1 MYMKTSLK
9 PTDKTADNST
19 TILVYAKSGPC
30 GAGKTLIAA
39 GLCAD
44 AIEKGHKA
52 YFRSMDEILTTI
64 KLKDIVA
71 SAKREYKNLTTAD
84 IIVIDDLM
92 NIPVSREDGSLL
104 FVFINSIYEST
115 SFIITTNKSPAEWA
129 RSLDDEVLATSLLD
143 KILYKCELLQLSG
156 NSYRMTNRKT
166 IFKKE
171 QKKETK

>member
-1 MYMKTSLK
+1 MTA
-9 PTDKTADNST
+9 DKTT
-19 TILVYAKSGPC
+19 TIRGYAKSGPC
-30 GAGKTLIAA
+30 GVGKTFIAA

-104 FVFINSIYEST
+104 FVF
-115 SFIITTNKSPAEWA
+115 
-129 RSLDDEVLATSLLD
+129 
-143 KILYKCELLQLSG
+143 YKQH
-156 NSYRMTNRKT
+156 
-166 IFKKE
+166 I
-171 QKKETK
+171 